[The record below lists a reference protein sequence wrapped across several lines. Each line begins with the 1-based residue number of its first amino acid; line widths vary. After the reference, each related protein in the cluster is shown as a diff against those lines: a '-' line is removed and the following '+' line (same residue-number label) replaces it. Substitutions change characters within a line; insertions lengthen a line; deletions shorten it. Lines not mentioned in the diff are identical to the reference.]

1 MKDGLSSVQHGI
13 GKDGDVVCW
22 GKYAGLSGHASQ
34 HTGILVINFSLND
47 AVAER
52 AVIDCGQNRRSPSR
66 RRIESCV
73 GHAQWAE
80 YLALAE
86 SVKRFVRNAFE
97 RNSKNDKTDVTVG
110 GLGAWIRYQRHHKG

>member
-34 HTGILVINFSLND
+34 DAGILVINFSLND

-73 GHAQWAE
+73 GHAQRSE

-86 SVKRFVRNAFE
+86 SVKRFVRDAFE
-97 RNSKNDKTDVTVG
+97 GDAENDKTNVTVG
-110 GLGAWIRYQRHHKG
+110 GLAVRIRH